1 MCSLEHRLLSS
12 LPPCLAMCAISPPSL
27 RRMYSGSHR
36 AAYGGRVMVLNTTNV
51 ISRGIDVLQVTQRPS
66 TSHPPRRTNISL
78 IILKLGFRSKWPS
91 QLIVRGPPRPLYGLI
106 ASLRKIR
113 APNDSQRS
121 KVEFSKRMPV
131 FNMRF
136 LVGRRIPQTVCLGC

>member
-1 MCSLEHRLLSS
+1 MDGNILLSS

-36 AAYGGRVMVLNTTNV
+36 AAYGERVMALNTTNV

-66 TSHPPRRTNISL
+66 TSHSPRRTKTSL
-78 IILKLGFRSKWPS
+78 IILKLGFRSTMGLATYR
-91 QLIVRGPPRPLYGLI
+91 QGPRVLYGLI
-106 ASLRKIR
+106 ANLRKIR
-113 APNDSQRS
+113 APNEFHQS

-131 FNMRF
+131 FSMRF
-136 LVGRRIPQTVCLGC
+136 LVVGVSFQS